1 MEENNLYLGFL
12 NKNDLE
18 NASSE
23 DKEMIQ
29 IKLWTLL
36 GKVTQRYT
44 MNDSSSVPIEVAEEL
59 LKSICFLLNKSMED
73 SKSKIKL
80 LKDEE
85 LEEVWKNSWKGVE
98 EDIAKSKDLLEMVI
112 NTSICI
118 ENISYDDTVLEI
130 ARGLKFY
137 DYRFLAHEVPCSI
150 DYQLSNP
157 VSEKLQG
164 IDFINEYL
172 KRLLFENEFC
182 NNFDKAKIIELLK
195 SYCEDY
201 KELLINIF
209 EPVFTNIIG
218 LEVLGSD
225 IYKIEIEDVERKVL
239 LFIFNKMDK
248 SEIKKEI
255 ITACN
260 SICNKLKISKEDE
273 IKYMK
278 ETALNLLPRIE
289 VGIKNNS
296 LENIF
301 LKFKEYVI

>member
-1 MEENNLYLGFL
+1 MEKNNLYLGFL

-23 DKEMIQ
+23 DKEIIQ

-98 EDIAKSKDLLEMVI
+98 KDIAKSKDLLEKVI

-150 DYQLSNP
+150 DYQLSNL

>member
-23 DKEMIQ
+23 DKEIIQ

-98 EDIAKSKDLLEMVI
+98 KDIAKSKDLLEKVI

-201 KELLINIF
+201 QELLINIF

>member
-18 NASSE
+18 NVSSE
-23 DKEMIQ
+23 DKEIIQ

-98 EDIAKSKDLLEMVI
+98 KDIAKSKDLLEKVI

>member
-23 DKEMIQ
+23 DKEIIQ

-182 NNFDKAKIIELLK
+182 SNFDKAKIIELLK

>member
-301 LKFKEYVI
+301 LKFKEEVI

>member
-98 EDIAKSKDLLEMVI
+98 KDIAKSKDLLEMVI

-182 NNFDKAKIIELLK
+182 SNFDKAKIIELLK

-301 LKFKEYVI
+301 LKFKEEVI

>member
-23 DKEMIQ
+23 DKEIIQ

-301 LKFKEYVI
+301 LKFKEEVI